1 MPRPSSHA
9 NLPKNAVVTVVVAV
23 ELADV
28 VPVDDS
34 ELVAV
39 AVRVEVPEE
48 VRVLLALVVGDEVI
62 VEDAVDDCEYERV
75 DVAVVDAELVIEVE
89 AVVVPEVVNVDDCD

>member
-1 MPRPSSHA
+1 
-9 NLPKNAVVTVVVAV
+9 LPKNAVVTVVVAV

-62 VEDAVDDCEYERV
+62 VEDAVDDCEFEWV

>member
-1 MPRPSSHA
+1 
-9 NLPKNAVVTVVVAV
+9 VVVAV

-62 VEDAVDDCEYERV
+62 VEDAVDDCEFERV

>member
-1 MPRPSSHA
+1 M
-9 NLPKNAVVTVVVAV
+9 

-62 VEDAVDDCEYERV
+62 VEDAVDDCEFERV
-75 DVAVVDAELVIEVE
+75 DVAVVDAELVIEVVTDD
-89 AVVVPEVVNVDDCD
+89 ACVVVGDVTSHL